1 MAVVLAGCCA
11 ALLASSVDV
20 AFAYDCETHD
30 LVQATR
36 MLQTERCNELEVT
49 HSATG
54 AFGVDPAAL
63 DDFVEALLGNQ
74 YVRKVE
80 LSDNGFGDEG
90 VTKVM
95 SALVQRELDLY
106 SLEIVSNGVTD
117 AGIPAIVEF
126 LRKSS
131 ALRSLK
137 LARNSITDTGASL
150 IADSLPRQ
158 LHELDLS
165 WNDVADT
172 GFLSLLHAAADTMV
186 REIELDHNAITDH
199 GATDAAELL
208 VEMNDSLREIDLDHN
223 HLHAD
228 GMAAL
233 ARAQEARYTQGRK
246 IKIKTKVGAAG
257 TVRDA
262 AARRQGSVG
271 HRRSPAADWDEYK
284 VKEWVANIHP
294 QFKKYGSLMITNAVS
309 GPVLVSLSDADLN
322 AMGIDNPM
330 HRRRILAE
338 IKQLQATDEL

>member
-1 MAVVLAGCCA
+1 MRETLALAVVLAGCCA

-80 LSDNGFGDEG
+80 LSDNGFGDEA

-186 REIELDHNAITDH
+186 WFFMQNEKNN
-199 GATDAAELL
+199 G
-208 VEMNDSLREIDLDHN
+208 S
-223 HLHAD
+223 
-228 GMAAL
+228 
-233 ARAQEARYTQGRK
+233 
-246 IKIKTKVGAAG
+246 
-257 TVRDA
+257 
-262 AARRQGSVG
+262 ARRHTHTDTHTDRHT
-271 HRRSPAADWDEYK
+271 HRHTHTDRHTDRQTDTHTHRHTHTFFCCFQHVVSNYCRC
-284 VKEWVANIHP
+284 VRL
-294 QFKKYGSLMITNAVS
+294 SLTTTPS
-309 GPVLVSLSDADLN
+309 
-322 AMGIDNPM
+322 
-330 HRRRILAE
+330 RIMAQQMLPSC
-338 IKQLQATDEL
+338 LLR